1 MNRESFHK
9 IIILSCLL
17 LLITSSVGTDKGFQT
32 PEQYAQIVQ
41 EHFANEEWEAGK
53 ELLEEGLKKY
63 PNVSDLQWLMGKYWY
78 HEKNYDQSRYHLVK
92 AIEDNYN
99 NVNAKH
105 LLVDVEDITENYS
118 SAICY
123 VNELL
128 EVNPYWRGLWRRKI
142 ELYRKQGNDVEAD
155 RLLKRINQIYPND
168 TILRKDYIYSMET
181 GYQQMKKN
189 GNRKE
194 AIQTLTELIK
204 TSPDNEQY
212 YLDIINLHLQEGNQ
226 EAALGWSSNGLSAIP
241 GSIALINKRVGIL
254 GELARYPEALVFVRT
269 QMKSNNSP
277 YLRSMYNNLLMEA
290 ARSEKQRDP
299 YVLYGMA
306 YESGSKNKEALDYLL
321 NTSVTRGYN
330 DDALFYIR
338 EAKKQYGNT
347 DKGILYK
354 EYLLYRQMNEEEL
367 AYSTLKKLYDM
378 YPEDY
383 DIGIAVCSQHLR
395 KADKLME
402 LGLYSEALPHILFVT
417 QKNADG
423 EIYSAAW
430 EKALGCYV
438 NLRRYNEALSALDTI
453 TIRHPE
459 YENGILKRAFIL
471 DKMDKTEEALQLYL
485 SAIEQSDENM
495 RIFYVIGYEE
505 LATPYIKKCME
516 VGATQKAYDIATQL
530 VSLNPSSDLGLR
542 YAINSAGLL
551 GRFDKFQE
559 YTERGIYYYPEEPFY
574 QAKQATLYD
583 REKKHEIAL
592 TFLQPVLHKYPSNK
606 EIIGAFSQSSEY
618 RALQLSKAKE
628 PEQAL
633 AVLDTALLYDSQSKS
648 LKYTKGVVYEANK
661 QADSAYYYQ
670 KFYEPSIMEYRSF
683 QRHLSGLRS
692 MMLKNEIALTYL
704 RARYGEEDVITSV
717 ASAEYTRKTDKNTYT
732 GRLNYAGRSG
742 SASKSMLAEE
752 QTPGGVGIQIQGE
765 WTYRFSPKWS
775 GTINAAYGTKYFP
788 EFTVNASLTHYLKN
802 DWEIGARI
810 GYRRIPAYNKHYEW
824 DEDLWNGNNGE
835 NGFKFTGWD
844 QSKTNLITVGA
855 GVAKTIEQVRLDGK
869 VDMHFFHS
877 NFYYNAQIGAKYFP
891 INNGRTNINVAA
903 SLGSAPETAVL
914 DYALPGSFSH
924 TNTMVGLGGQYMLT
938 PHITIGLM
946 GTWNTFYSQSNAI
959 YGTNPNQPVE
969 TISTRYK
976 NLYNIYAQVYISF

>member
-1 MNRESFHK
+1 MNREFLHK
-9 IIILSCLL
+9 ITILGCLL
-17 LLITSSVGTDKGFQT
+17 LLITSSVGSDKGFQT

-53 ELLEEGLKKY
+53 ELLDEGLKKY
-63 PNVSDLQWLMGKYWY
+63 PGVSDLEWLMGKYWF
-78 HEKNYDQSRYHLVK
+78 HEKNYDQSRYHLFR

-99 NVNAKH
+99 NIHAKH

-142 ELYRKQGNDVEAD
+142 ELYRKQGNEEEAG

-168 TILRKDYIYSMET
+168 TTLRKDYVYSMEL
-181 GYQQMKKN
+181 GYQQMKKK

-204 TSPDNEQY
+204 TSPGNEQY
-212 YLDIINLHLQEGNQ
+212 YLDIINLHLQDGNQ
-226 EAALGWSSNGLSAIP
+226 EAALGWSSNGLAALP
-241 GSIALINKRVGIL
+241 GSLALINKRVGIL
-254 GELARYPEALVFVRT
+254 GELSRHSEALVFLRT
-269 QMKSNNSP
+269 QMKSNNHP
-277 YLRSMYNNLLMEA
+277 YLRRLYNDMLMES
-290 ARSEKQRDP
+290 ARSERQRDP

-306 YESGSKNKEALDYLL
+306 YENGSKNKEALDYLL
-321 NTSVTRGYN
+321 NTSVTRGYS
-330 DDALFYIR
+330 DDALYYIR

-354 EYLLYRQMNEEEL
+354 EYLLYRQMNEEDL
-367 AYSTLKKLYDM
+367 AFSALKKLYDM
-378 YPEDY
+378 YPDDY
-383 DIGIAVCSQHLR
+383 DIALAVCSQHLK

-417 QKNADG
+417 RKHVDSEVN
-423 EIYSAAW
+423 SAAW

-438 NLRRYNEALSALDTI
+438 NLKRYNEALAALDTV
-453 TIRHPE
+453 TVRYPE
-459 YENGILKRAFIL
+459 YENGTLKRAFIL

-485 SAIEQSDENM
+485 SAIELNDDDM

-505 LATPYIKKCME
+505 LAIPYIKKCME
-516 VGATQKAYDIATQL
+516 VGATHKAYEIATRL
-530 VSLNPSSDLGLR
+530 VSLNPSSDLGLK

-551 GRFDKFQE
+551 GKYDKFQE
-559 YTERGIYYYPEEPFY
+559 YTEQGIYYYPEEPFF

-583 REKKHEIAL
+583 RDKRHEAAL
-592 TFLQPVLHKYPSNK
+592 SFLQPVLHKYPSNK

-628 PEQAL
+628 PEKAL
-633 AVLDTALLYDSQSKS
+633 AVLDTALLYDSQSRS
-648 LKYTKGVVYEANK
+648 LKYTKGLVYEANK

-670 KFYEPSIMEYRSF
+670 KFYEPAIMEYRSF
-683 QRHLSGLRS
+683 QRHLSGLKS
-692 MMLKNEIALTYL
+692 MMLKNELALTYL
-704 RARYGEEDVITSV
+704 RARYGEEDIITSV
-717 ASAEYTRKTDKNTYT
+717 ATAEYTRKAEKNTYT

-742 SASKSMLAEE
+742 SASGDLEAEE
-752 QTPGGVGIQIQGE
+752 QTPGGVGIQIQAE
-765 WTYRFSPKWS
+765 WTHQFSPKWS
-775 GTINAAYGTKYFP
+775 GTVNAAYGTKYFP
-788 EFTVNASLTHYLKN
+788 EITANASLTHYFKN
-802 DWEIGARI
+802 EWEVGVRV

-824 DEDLWNGNNGE
+824 DEEMWNWGNE

-844 QSKTNLITVGA
+844 ESKTNLFTVGA
-855 GVAKTIEQVRLDGK
+855 ELAKTIEQVRLNSK
-869 VDMHFFHS
+869 LDMHFLNS
-877 NFYYNAQIGAKYFP
+877 NFYYNVQVGAKYFP
-891 INNGRTNINVAA
+891 IDDGRTNIYATA

-938 PHITIGLM
+938 PNISIGLM
-946 GTWNTFYSQSNAI
+946 GTWNTFYNQTNNVTGRSQ
-959 YGTNPNQPVE
+959 GQPIE